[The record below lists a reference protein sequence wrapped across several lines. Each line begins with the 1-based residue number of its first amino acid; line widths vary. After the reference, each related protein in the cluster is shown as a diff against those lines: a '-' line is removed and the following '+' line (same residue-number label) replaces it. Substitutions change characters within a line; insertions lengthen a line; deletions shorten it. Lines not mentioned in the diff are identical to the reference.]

1 MSEFDF
7 LEPIPKT
14 VMTVDLPSRGVP
26 YPDASP
32 QKAGKLTLSP
42 MTMIEEN
49 MVLNQNNVK
58 KQGDVIDNVISRCLQ
73 ERIDLNTLLGADKFF
88 LFMMLRAITYG
99 PEYTF
104 NWTCPAPE
112 GRGVCNTKNTRTVLI
127 PDDFM
132 VKKLADEDTEPFK
145 VTLPHCQKEIAF
157 RLLRGFDEPEIEKH
171 EEKIKEQQK
180 QGIIVPDTTP
190 AYRLARHVVAVDGKD
205 VQDAPIDLLV
215 KFIASLDAKDGQEL
229 RSKIN
234 YFTPGI
240 ETGVTLVCSECGTR
254 HEWVLPIT
262 ADFFRSGTT
271 DEKNS
276 MGDEVRSN
284 VLPGVGVQRGDAH

>member
-1 MSEFDF
+1 M
-7 LEPIPKT
+7 
-14 VMTVDLPSRGVP
+14 
-26 YPDASP
+26 
-32 QKAGKLTLSP
+32 
-42 MTMIEEN
+42 
-49 MVLNQNNVK
+49 
-58 KQGDVIDNVISRCLQ
+58 
-73 ERIDLNTLLGADKFF
+73 
-88 LFMMLRAITYG
+88 
-99 PEYTF
+99 
-104 NWTCPAPE
+104 
-112 GRGVCNTKNTRTVLI
+112 
-127 PDDFM
+127 
-132 VKKLADEDTEPFK
+132 
-145 VTLPHCQKEIAF
+145 
-157 RLLRGFDEPEIEKH
+157 LRGFDEPEIEKH